1 MTVFA
6 DSSSRPVVHE
16 ARGALVALIII
27 PIGVVAWGILWNF
40 GFIASIVGFV
50 VAFGAMF
57 LYRLGAG
64 GLVTR
69 LGAALITAITLVT
82 LVLAFFGGMVLDG
95 LKGFSDVT
103 GRAQLSLFFSP
114 QFWDG
119 FFEILNQPGVIG
131 SYAGDFGLA
140 LLFGV
145 LGCFGVIRGAFRTAS
160 AVATPAGEVVP
171 QTSAAGDAWP
181 TVNTVPERSK
191 DADTSPSTGTEAPQ
205 P

>member
-1 MTVFA
+1 MTVYA
-6 DSSSRPVVHE
+6 DSSRPVAHE
-16 ARGALVALIII
+16 ARGVLVALLIV

-95 LKGFSDVT
+95 LKGFSDAT
-103 GRAQLSLFFSP
+103 GQAQLSLFFSP

-160 AVATPAGEVVP
+160 AVA
-171 QTSAAGDAWP
+171 SAADDSWP
-181 TVNTVPERSK
+181 TLNTDPERST
-191 DADTSPSTGTEAPQ
+191 DADTSPSTGTQAPQ
-205 P
+205 L